1 MDILMPQLGETVAE
15 GKITTWYK
23 SVGDKV
29 AAGDA
34 LFEIETDKT
43 SMEVPTTEAGVLT
56 EIRVAAGATVPVGSI
71 VAVLSGASA
80 ATTAKSATASAT
92 TASAATGAP
101 AAAAGTTTS
110 TKAASASH
118 AASAAA
124 ARSGGPAPAARVAF
138 DPANPVRSPQR
149 HYGPATLPNGIK
161 VTPVARRLAAE
172 SGVDLGGLKGSGPHG
187 HIVARDVQAAAGGTA
202 RTTGAATGARANGA
216 APGQLAP
223 SLSSAQVKA
232 LYGGVPFEEMPLDGM
247 RRTIARRLTEA
258 KQSIPHFYLSADV
271 SMDKLVAV
279 RTELNAQSNGQLKIS
294 INDFIIKAVALA
306 LQRVPDANAA
316 WAEESVLRFRQ
327 SDVAVAVAI
336 EGGLFTP
343 VIRDA
348 AGKSIGALSREMK
361 SLAERAQT
369 RSLRPAEYS
378 GGSITIS
385 NLGMYGVREF
395 AAIVNPPQA
404 AILAVGA
411 AERRPVEG
419 PDGSVRFGSVMSLT
433 LSCDHRVIDGALG
446 ARLLGAIRTL
456 LESPLLLLA

>member
-29 AAGDA
+29 VAGDA

-43 SMEVPTTEAGVLT
+43 SMEVPTTEPGVLT

-71 VAVLSGASA
+71 VAVLSSGAVAATPAATPIA
-80 ATTAKSATASAT
+80 ATTGK
-92 TASAATGAP
+92 
-101 AAAAGTTTS
+101 
-110 TKAASASH
+110 
-118 AASAAA
+118 SAAA
-124 ARSGGPAPAARVAF
+124 ARSDGPAPAARAAF
-138 DPANPVRSPQR
+138 DPANPVRSPER
-149 HYGPATLPNGIK
+149 NYGPATLPSGIK

-172 SGVDLGGLKGSGPHG
+172 SGVDLGGLTGSGPHG
-187 HIVARDVQAAAGGTA
+187 HIVAGDVQAAAQRGGAA
-202 RTTGAATGARANGA
+202 RTAAAAGTRSNGASGAASTA
-216 APGQLAP
+216 ASALLAP
-223 SLSSAQVKA
+223 ALSSAQVKA
-232 LYGGVPFEEMPLDGM
+232 LYGGVAFEEVPLDGM

-279 RTELNAQSNGQLKIS
+279 RTELNAQSEGQLKIS

-306 LQRVPDANAA
+306 LQRVPEANAA

-348 AGKSIGALSREMK
+348 AAKSIGALSREMK
-361 SLAERAQT
+361 SLAERAQG
-369 RSLRPAEYS
+369 RSLKPAEYS
-378 GGSITIS
+378 GGAITIS

>member
-15 GKITTWYK
+15 GKITVWYK

-29 AAGDA
+29 AAGES

-43 SMEVPTTEAGVLT
+43 SMEVPTTEAGVLA

-71 VAVLSGASA
+71 VAVLADGAR
-80 ATTAKSATASAT
+80 KQ
-92 TASAATGAP
+92 P
-101 AAAAGTTTS
+101 
-110 TKAASASH
+110 ASAS
-118 AASAAA
+118 
-124 ARSGGPAPAARVAF
+124 RAF
-138 DPANPVRSPQR
+138 DPAHPVHTPER

-172 SGVDLGGLKGSGPHG
+172 SGVDLGGLKGTGPHG
-187 HIVARDVQAAAGGTA
+187 HIVARDVQAAAGQS
-202 RTTGAATGARANGA
+202 GAAQGTGTPAAAQARANGA
-216 APGQLAP
+216 SGATAATTAGLSAP
-223 SLSSAQVKA
+223 SLSVAQVKA
-232 LYGGVPFEEMPLDGM
+232 MYGGVAYEELPLDPM
-247 RRTIARRLTEA
+247 RRTIARRLSEA
-258 KQSIPHFYLSADV
+258 KQSIPHFYLSTDV
-271 SMDKLVAV
+271 SMDKLASI
-279 RTELNAQSNGQLKIS
+279 RSELNAPSDAQLKIS

-306 LQRVPDANAA
+306 LQRVPQANAA
-316 WAEESVLRFRQ
+316 WAEQSILRFRQ

-336 EGGLFTP
+336 EGGLLTP

-348 AGKSIGALSREMK
+348 ATKSIAALSREMK
-361 SLAERAQT
+361 GLAERAQT
-369 RSLRPAEYS
+369 RSLKPAEYS
-378 GGSITIS
+378 GGAITIS

-411 AERRPVEG
+411 AERRPLEA

-446 ARLLGAIRTL
+446 ARLLAAIKSL
-456 LESPLLLLA
+456 LQSPLLLLA

>member
-23 SVGDKV
+23 AVGDQV

-43 SMEVPTTEAGVLT
+43 SMEVPTTEAGVLA

-71 VAVLSGASA
+71 VAVLASGASA
-80 ATTAKSATASAT
+80 GRGAAAGSVAAPPRS
-92 TASAATGAP
+92 ASAATG
-101 AAAAGTTTS
+101 
-110 TKAASASH
+110 ASH

-124 ARSGGPAPAARVAF
+124 AAPRAAF
-138 DPANPVRSPQR
+138 DPANPVRSPER
-149 HYGPATLPNGIK
+149 HYGPARLPNGQK

-172 SGVDLGGLKGSGPHG
+172 SGVDLGSLTGSGPHG
-187 HIVARDVQAAAGGTA
+187 HIVARDVQAAAGGGTGRSA
-202 RTTGAATGARANGA
+202 PGAAAGARANGA
-216 APGQLAP
+216 SGAASMAPGLAAP
-223 SLSSAQVKA
+223 SLSCAQVKA
-232 LYGGVPFEEMPLDGM
+232 LYGAVPFQEVPLDGM
-247 RRTIARRLTEA
+247 RRTIARRLSEA

-271 SMDKLVAV
+271 SMDKLMAV
-279 RTELNAQSNGQLKIS
+279 RTELNAQGDGQLKVS
-294 INDFIIKAVALA
+294 INDFIIKAVAMA
-306 LQRVPDANAA
+306 LQRVPEANAA
-316 WAEESVLRFRQ
+316 WAEESILRFRQ
-327 SDVAVAVAI
+327 SDVAVAVAV

-348 AGKSIGALSREMK
+348 AARSIGTLSREMK
-361 SLAERAQT
+361 GLAARAQA
-369 RSLRPAEYS
+369 RSLKPAEYS
-378 GGSITIS
+378 GGAITIS

-411 AERRPVEG
+411 AERRPVEA

-446 ARLLGAIRTL
+446 ARLLAAIKAL
-456 LESPLLLLA
+456 LESPLLLLLA

>member
-1 MDILMPQLGETVAE
+1 
-15 GKITTWYK
+15 
-23 SVGDKV
+23 
-29 AAGDA
+29 
-34 LFEIETDKT
+34 
-43 SMEVPTTEAGVLT
+43 
-56 EIRVAAGATVPVGSI
+56 
-71 VAVLSGASA
+71 
-80 ATTAKSATASAT
+80 
-92 TASAATGAP
+92 
-101 AAAAGTTTS
+101 
-110 TKAASASH
+110 
-118 AASAAA
+118 
-124 ARSGGPAPAARVAF
+124 
-138 DPANPVRSPQR
+138 
-149 HYGPATLPNGIK
+149 
-161 VTPVARRLAAE
+161 
-172 SGVDLGGLKGSGPHG
+172 
-187 HIVARDVQAAAGGTA
+187 
-202 RTTGAATGARANGA
+202 
-216 APGQLAP
+216 
-223 SLSSAQVKA
+223 LSSAQVKA
-232 LYGGVPFEEMPLDGM
+232 LYGGVAFEEVPLDGM

-271 SMDKLVAV
+271 SMDRLVAV

-306 LQRVPDANAA
+306 LQRVPEANAA

-348 AGKSIGALSREMK
+348 AAKSIGALSREMK
-361 SLAERAQT
+361 SLAERAQA
-369 RSLRPAEYS
+369 RSLKPNEYS
-378 GGSITIS
+378 GGAITIS

>member
-43 SMEVPTTEAGVLT
+43 SMEVPTTVPGVLT

-71 VAVLSGASA
+71 VAVLSSGASA
-80 ATTAKSATASAT
+80 SAEGAAKKPA
-92 TASAATGAP
+92 GVG
-101 AAAAGTTTS
+101 AAAVVSAISPVSGTVAGG
-110 TKAASASH
+110 ASLAV
-118 AASAAA
+118 A
-124 ARSGGPAPAARVAF
+124 ARAF
-138 DPANPVRSPQR
+138 DPANPVHTPERN
-149 HYGPATLPNGIK
+149 YGAAKLPSGIK
-161 VTPVARRLAAE
+161 VTPVARRIAAE
-172 SGVDLGGLKGSGPHG
+172 SGVDLQALTGSGPHG
-187 HIVARDVQAAAGGTA
+187 HIVARDVQAAAQRPRVNGSAASATPGATSSATA
-202 RTTGAATGARANGA
+202 SS
-216 APGQLAP
+216 APA
-223 SLSSAQVKA
+223 LSSAQVKA
-232 LYGGVPFEEMPLDGM
+232 LYAGVPFEEAPLDGM

-258 KQSIPHFYLSADV
+258 KQSIPHFYLSGDV
-271 SMDKLVAV
+271 SMDRLVAI
-279 RTELNAQSNGQLKIS
+279 RAELNAQAEGKMKVS

-306 LQRVPDANAA
+306 LQRVPEANAA
-316 WAEESVLRFRQ
+316 WAEDSVLRFKQ
-327 SDVAVAVAI
+327 SDVAVAVAV

-343 VIRDA
+343 VIRNA
-348 AGKSIGALSREMK
+348 ETKSISALSREIK
-361 SLAERAQT
+361 ALAERAQG
-369 RSLRPAEYS
+369 RSLKPSEYQ

-411 AERRPVEG
+411 AERRAVEG
-419 PDGSVRFGSVMSLT
+419 ADGSVRFGSVMSLT

-446 ARLLGAIRTL
+446 ARLLAAVKAL
-456 LESPLLLLA
+456 LEAPLLLLA